1 MAEKLIKI
9 KTESESWLPDFRIID
24 IPRLRLD
31 CQHAYLKDIITQ
43 MDICTLIERQ
53 TLSRVGMEDHI
64 SEPRIRILGQEHQ
77 GIERYV
83 EQFHKTMNK
92 FLNNPW

>member
-1 MAEKLIKI
+1 MQVFVVSENHSY
-9 KTESESWLPDFRIID
+9 KTHT
-24 IPRLRLD
+24 LD

-43 MDICTLIERQ
+43 MDICTGTLIERDK
-53 TLSRVGMEDHI
+53 LSRVGMQDHI

>member
-1 MAEKLIKI
+1 MAEKLEKS
-9 KTESESWLPDFRIID
+9 KPNPNPGFRISGYSTY
-24 IPRLRLD
+24 LD

-53 TLSRVGMEDHI
+53 TLSRVGMQDHI